1 MLTPRQGTAGL
12 IDQVHSL
19 VAQGALS
26 DGQGNALIAKL
37 DGVIK
42 QLEKGKTKSAVNE
55 LKAFISQVNDF
66 MNSTPP
72 ILMPA
77 EGQPLIDAA
86 NAIIA
91 ALGG

>member
-1 MLTPRQGTAGL
+1 MQCLTIPCRN
-12 IDQVHSL
+12 S
-19 VAQGALS
+19 
-26 DGQGNALIAKL
+26 NALIAKL
-37 DGVIK
+37 GKVIK
-42 QLEKGKTKSAVNE
+42 QLEKGNTHTAINE
-55 LKAFISQVNDF
+55 LQAFINQVNDF

-72 ILMPA
+72 ILTPA